1 MTTSEQWYNDAQVEK
16 GCGMKADIQSEYGSR
31 GKFDSARQCYVTEVE
46 TSNRVVTSSSS
57 SGNTSLVTGSS
68 DPATTTSTNEEVCYC
83 EGSRCN
89 TAAATAGGGALLYLA
104 AILCI
109 LGNIQRGARL

>member
-1 MTTSEQWYNDAQVEK
+1 
-16 GCGMKADIQSEYGSR
+16 MKADIQSEYGSR

-46 TSNRVVTSSSS
+46 TSNRVVTSS

-89 TAAATAGGGALLYLA
+89 TAAATAGGGALLFL
-104 AILCI
+104 AILCM
-109 LGNIQRGARL
+109 GNIQRGARL

>member
-1 MTTSEQWYNDAQVEK
+1 
-16 GCGMKADIQSEYGSR
+16 MKADIQSEYGSR

-46 TSNRVVTSSSS
+46 TSNRVVTSSS

-89 TAAATAGGGALLYLA
+89 TAAAWAGGGAALFL
-104 AILCI
+104 AILCM
-109 LGNIQRGARL
+109 LGNIQMGARL

>member
-1 MTTSEQWYNDAQVEK
+1 
-16 GCGMKADIQSEYGSR
+16 MKADIQSEYGSR

-57 SGNTSLVTGSS
+57 SNTSLVTGSS

-89 TAAATAGGGALLYLA
+89 TAAARAGGGALLYLA
-104 AILCI
+104 ILCM
-109 LGNIQRGARL
+109 LANIQRGARL

>member
-1 MTTSEQWYNDAQVEK
+1 
-16 GCGMKADIQSEYGSR
+16 MKADIQSEYGSR

-46 TSNRVVTSSSS
+46 TSNRVVTSSS
-57 SGNTSLVTGSS
+57 GNTSLVTGSS

-89 TAAATAGGGALLYLA
+89 IAAARAGGGALLYLA

>member
-1 MTTSEQWYNDAQVEK
+1 
-16 GCGMKADIQSEYGSR
+16 MKADLQSEYGSR
-31 GKFDSARQCYVTEVE
+31 AKFDSARQCYVTEVE
-46 TSNRVVTSSSS
+46 TSNRV
-57 SGNTSLVTGSS
+57 VTGSS

-89 TAAATAGGGALLYLA
+89 TAAAWAGGGAALYLA
-104 AILCI
+104 ALLCM

>member
-1 MTTSEQWYNDAQVEK
+1 
-16 GCGMKADIQSEYGSR
+16 MKADIQSEYGSR

-46 TSNRVVTSSSS
+46 TSNRVVTSSSSSS

-89 TAAATAGGGALLYLA
+89 TAAARAGGGAAIFL
-104 AILCI
+104 AILCM
-109 LGNIQRGARL
+109 LANIERVSGL

>member
-1 MTTSEQWYNDAQVEK
+1 
-16 GCGMKADIQSEYGSR
+16 MKADLQSEYSSR
-31 GKFDSARQCYVTEVE
+31 AKFDSARQCYVTEVE
-46 TSNRVVTSSSS
+46 TSNPVVTGSSSGNTSLVTGSS

-89 TAAATAGGGALLYLA
+89 TAAARAGGGAALFL
-104 AILCI
+104 AILCM
-109 LGNIQRGARL
+109 LANIQRGARL

>member
-1 MTTSEQWYNDAQVEK
+1 
-16 GCGMKADIQSEYGSR
+16 MKADIQSEYGSR

-46 TSNRVVTSSSS
+46 TSNRVVTSS

-89 TAAATAGGGALLYLA
+89 TAAARAGGGAALFL
-104 AILCI
+104 AILCM
-109 LGNIQRGARL
+109 LGNIQRGASL

>member
-1 MTTSEQWYNDAQVEK
+1 
-16 GCGMKADIQSEYGSR
+16 MKADIQSEYGSR

-46 TSNRVVTSSSS
+46 TSNRVVTSSSA

-89 TAAATAGGGALLYLA
+89 TTAATLGGGAALYLA
-104 AILCI
+104 ILCL
-109 LGNIQRGARL
+109 LGNILMGARL

>member
-1 MTTSEQWYNDAQVEK
+1 
-16 GCGMKADIQSEYGSR
+16 MKADLQSEYSSR
-31 GKFDSARQCYVTEVE
+31 AKFDSARQCYVTEVE
-46 TSNRVVTSSSS
+46 TSNRVVTGSSS

-89 TAAATAGGGALLYLA
+89 TAAARAGGGAALFL
-104 AILCI
+104 AILCM
-109 LGNIQRGARL
+109 LANIQRGARL

>member
-1 MTTSEQWYNDAQVEK
+1 
-16 GCGMKADIQSEYGSR
+16 MKADIQSEYGSR

-89 TAAATAGGGALLYLA
+89 TAAARVRGGAALFL
-104 AILCI
+104 AILCM
-109 LGNIQRGARL
+109 LANIQRVSGL

>member
-1 MTTSEQWYNDAQVEK
+1 
-16 GCGMKADIQSEYGSR
+16 MKADIQSEYGSR

-46 TSNRVVTSSSS
+46 TSNRVVTSSS

-89 TAAATAGGGALLYLA
+89 TAAATLGGGAALYLA
-104 AILCI
+104 ILCL
-109 LGNIQRGARL
+109 LGNILMGARL

>member
-1 MTTSEQWYNDAQVEK
+1 
-16 GCGMKADIQSEYGSR
+16 MKADIQSEYGSR

-57 SGNTSLVTGSS
+57 SGSTSLVTGSS

-89 TAAATAGGGALLYLA
+89 TAAAWAGGGALLYLA
-104 AILCI
+104 LLCM
-109 LGNIQRGARL
+109 LANIERVSGL

>member
-1 MTTSEQWYNDAQVEK
+1 
-16 GCGMKADIQSEYGSR
+16 MKADIQSEYGGR

-46 TSNRVVTSSSS
+46 TSNRVVTGSS
-57 SGNTSLVTGSS
+57 SGNTSLVTGSSNTSLVTGSS

-89 TAAATAGGGALLYLA
+89 TAAARAGGGAALYLA
-104 AILCI
+104 ALLCM